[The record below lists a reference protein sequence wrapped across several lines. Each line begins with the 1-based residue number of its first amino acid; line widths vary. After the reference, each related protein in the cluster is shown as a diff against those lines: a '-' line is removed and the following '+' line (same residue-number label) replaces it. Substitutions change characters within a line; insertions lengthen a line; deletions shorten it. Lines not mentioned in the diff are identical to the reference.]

1 MRKTNNRDGIGDAG
15 SEAASVQYWVVYDED
30 TDEYLVSFGT
40 DPGSATWAQLPG
52 LDSDDP
58 GAALD
63 MIGFDARFDDFEEAQ
78 EAAEALVQEIS
89 DEHPNDEIVLDVR
102 RIEVR
107 HVLHV
112 EIFAGE
118 GGASLDPNEGNPA
131 AESLREMED
140 DDPDILG
147 TDDECCNEVCDDSC
161 VDAPD
166 HDDVLEGRTKKPKKS
181 KKRKR

>member
-1 MRKTNNRDGIGDAG
+1 MRKTNNRDGVGGVG
-15 SEAASVQYWVVYDED
+15 SEAVSAQYWVVYDED
-30 TDEYLVSFGT
+30 TDEYLVSFGSCPAT
-40 DPGSATWAQLPG
+40 ATWAQLPG

-78 EAAEALVQEIS
+78 EAAETLVQEIS

-131 AESLREMED
+131 AESLREPE
-140 DDPDILG
+140 
-147 TDDECCNEVCDDSC
+147 DDECCSEVCDDSC

-166 HDDVLEGRTKKPKKS
+166 HDDVLEGRANKPKKS